1 MQHDNLNDLL
11 SFLAVATEG
20 SFTRAAAQRGVSQ
33 SALSY
38 TISKLEK
45 ELGIRLLTRTTRSV
59 SLTEAGEKLMR
70 SIIPPL
76 QEIQEQIN
84 ALGELRDK
92 PTGSVRVTTFDY
104 VAEMILWPKLADFL
118 KSYPEINVE
127 LNVDYGLID
136 IVKQQFDAGVREGDL
151 IPKDMIAVRISPD
164 TRMVVVGSKDY
175 FKEHNIPNI
184 PQDLMQHSCINMRL
198 PTYGGL
204 YAWEFAKDDQKINMR
219 VEGRLTFNR
228 PSLLV
233 KAALAGYGLIH
244 LPDIILQ
251 SYANKDDFVYV
262 LEDWCTAIPG
272 YHLYYPSRRQPST
285 AFTLL
290 VNALRYKQDSLRT

>member
-20 SFTRAAAQRGVSQ
+20 NFTRAAAQLGVSQ

-38 TISKLEK
+38 TIRKLEQR
-45 ELGIRLLTRTTRSV
+45 LGIRLLTRTTRSV

-70 SIIPPL
+70 NIAPLL
-76 QEIQEQIN
+76 QEIQVQID

-92 PTGSVRVTTFDY
+92 PAGNIRITTFDY
-104 VAEMILWPKLADFL
+104 VAEMILWPKIADFL
-118 KSYPEINVE
+118 QHYPDINVE

-151 IPKDMIAVRISPD
+151 VPKDMIAVRISAD
-164 TRMVVVGSKDY
+164 TQMVVAGAKDY
-175 FKEHNIPNI
+175 FKKHKIPKI
-184 PQDLMQHSCINMRL
+184 PQDLTQHNCINMRL

-219 VEGRLTFNR
+219 VEGQLIFNR

-233 KAALAGYGLIH
+233 KAAAEGYGLIY
-244 LPDIILQ
+244 LPELLLN
-251 SYANKDDFVYV
+251 SYANKEDFSYV
-262 LEDWCTAIPG
+262 LEDWCISVPG
-272 YHLYYPSRRQPST
+272 YHLYYPSRRQPSP

-290 VNALRYKQDSLRT
+290 VDALRYKRNS